1 MAKILISGL
10 GTGNIKKDTDSEYE
24 TTCYMLD
31 GKKYPNE
38 TLTASA
44 IMKHIGIDKVFF
56 IGTSKAMW
64 DNLYILFSDTD
75 SAFGDEYHEKLCND
89 KKSTGIKQ
97 SDLKKLEQVIDAKL
111 GHQGSKCFNIEY
123 DKNDSQEVWSNFY
136 KLLEIKNFLQD
147 GDEIYLDITHG
158 FRYMSVMN
166 VLLVQFMLLSE
177 NPNIILKAV
186 YYGMLSKGLSEI
198 IDFKIFFDLLEWA
211 HSIREFK
218 KYTNATGLLEVLSK
232 SNADNELQKVFSQ
245 LNANLQL
252 ANLASLWQFFK
263 NAQKKIEKVS
273 SSNNKVLQLVSDDL
287 LELVNRLNKDKLS
300 LFQYEISKWFYENGQ
315 YALSYLALHEAIISK
330 ACEDK
335 FPDENI
341 EDPDL
346 RQEVK
351 IRNIDAPYDKMFLEK
366 INSQNPNFNSISS
379 IRNSIAH
386 QRNDR
391 KDMAK
396 QDIERLKYYLKE
408 FESYFA
414 SN

>member
-232 SNADNELQKVFSQ
+232 SNADNGLQKVFSQ

>member
-1 MAKILISGL
+1 
-10 GTGNIKKDTDSEYE
+10 
-24 TTCYMLD
+24 MLD
-31 GKKYPNE
+31 GKKYPTE

-232 SNADNELQKVFSQ
+232 SNADNGLQKVFSQ